1 VQDPGG
7 AFVVLLSVFVVIL
20 QDPGGRCCG
29 KSLGPALTTKTCSS
43 VFTIERSV
51 LLRALL
57 RKDTYTDSRCGKTVT
72 TQIAFRSKEV
82 CAAAVFKIWLFG
94 VESAVEE
101 KG

>member
-1 VQDPGG
+1 MQDPGG

-51 LLRALL
+51 LLLFSRNGSLGAEGAVAERHLHRLTL
-57 RKDTYTDSRCGKTVT
+57 RKDSDDTDR
-72 TQIAFRSKEV
+72 FP
-82 CAAAVFKIWLFG
+82 
-94 VESAVEE
+94 
-101 KG
+101 